1 MELAVTGRK
10 SHPIASFFLYVYLN
24 LCTFNYLSY
33 KMV

>member
-10 SHPIASFFLYVYLN
+10 SHPIVNFFLYVYLP